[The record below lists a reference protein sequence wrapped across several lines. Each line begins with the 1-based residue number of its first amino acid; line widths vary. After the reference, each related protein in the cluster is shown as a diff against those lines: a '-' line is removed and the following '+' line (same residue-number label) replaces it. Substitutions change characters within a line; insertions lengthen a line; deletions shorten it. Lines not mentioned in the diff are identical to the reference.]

1 MTELSLNKENLNDTI
16 QAVLNLIGNQ
26 LVLDADNRT
35 VCPIGATWRE
45 NRFTLGDFTYTMAF
59 DGNNYFS
66 LMINTASKEVL

>member
-16 QAVLNLIGNQ
+16 QEILNLIGNQ
-26 LVLDADNRT
+26 LVLDSDNRV
-35 VCPIGATWRE
+35 VCPLGQTWRE
-45 NRFTLGDFTYTMAF
+45 NRFTLGDYTYTMAF